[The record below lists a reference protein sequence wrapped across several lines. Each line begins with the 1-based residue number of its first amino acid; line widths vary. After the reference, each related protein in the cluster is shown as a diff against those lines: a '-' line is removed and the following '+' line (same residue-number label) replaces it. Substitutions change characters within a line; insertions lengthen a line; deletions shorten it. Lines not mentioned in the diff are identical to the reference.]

1 MRRFTIT
8 VERVRRL
15 VRGRNLV
22 LLVLVVLAAAGSGLW
37 FYLRWGTGL
46 AEPMCLVMTRQDVR
60 PLVGEAVSVSDD
72 RGGPIPSPEPGYWT
86 CSVHGES
93 ASIRVEATPDADER
107 LSNYKDPETPV
118 LQTLTTRRGATSQPI
133 PGTAGAVVV
142 SWTQDGSVHAGWFE
156 AGSAVVV
163 SMDISDDAAA
173 TARLGD
179 LAHLLKRRA
188 PPAAGRHWFHPAQP
202 AAEPRHDRCADP
214 CGLAHRHRDHDPA
227 SVETPARSQEKIVV
241 ECTRA
246 RRTNHERPGSRL
258 SGLVE

>member
-15 VRGRNLV
+15 VRGHNLV

-72 RGGPIPSPEPGYWT
+72 RGVPIPSPESGYWT

-107 LSNYKDPETPV
+107 LSNYKDPETR
-118 LQTLTTRRGATSQPI
+118 LHGHFRRRGRHRPSWR
-133 PGTAGAVVV
+133 PGPPAQTP
-142 SWTQDGSVHAGWFE
+142 
-156 AGSAVVV
+156 
-163 SMDISDDAAA
+163 
-173 TARLGD
+173 R
-179 LAHLLKRRA
+179 
-188 PPAAGRHWFHPAQP
+188 PPAAGCHWFHPAQP
-202 AAEPRHDRCADP
+202 AAEPWHDRCADP
-214 CGLAHRHRDHDPA
+214 CGLAHRHRDHDLA

>member
-8 VERVRRL
+8 VERVRRF
-15 VRGRNLV
+15 VRGRSLV

-37 FYLRWGTGL
+37 FHLRWGTGL

-72 RGGPIPSPEPGYWT
+72 RGEPVPSPGPGYWT

-93 ASIRVEATPDADER
+93 ASIQVEATPDADER

-118 LQTLTTRRGATSQPI
+118 LQTLITRRGATSQPI

-142 SWTQDGSVHAGWFE
+142 S
-156 AGSAVVV
+156 
-163 SMDISDDAAA
+163 MDTSDDAAA
-173 TARLGD
+173 GARLGD

-188 PPAAGRHWFHPAQP
+188 PQLLDATGFTPPSPQP
-202 AAEPRHDRCADP
+202 NRGTTDAP
-214 CGLAHRHRDHDPA
+214 
-227 SVETPARSQEKIVV
+227 TPAVSPTVTATMTPPPSRRAPVVRRRSPSNAPAPGEQTTNGQE
-241 ECTRA
+241 TDS
-246 RRTNHERPGSRL
+246 PG
-258 SGLVE
+258 

>member
-15 VRGRNLV
+15 VRGHNLV

-37 FYLRWGTGL
+37 FYLRWGTGP

-133 PGTAGAVVV
+133 PGTASAVVV
-142 SWTQDGSVHAGWFE
+142 SWTQDGSVHAG
-156 AGSAVVV
+156 
-163 SMDISDDAAA
+163 
-173 TARLGD
+173 
-179 LAHLLKRRA
+179 
-188 PPAAGRHWFHPAQP
+188 
-202 AAEPRHDRCADP
+202 
-214 CGLAHRHRDHDPA
+214 
-227 SVETPARSQEKIVV
+227 
-241 ECTRA
+241 
-246 RRTNHERPGSRL
+246 
-258 SGLVE
+258 

>member
-15 VRGRNLV
+15 VRGHNLV

-37 FYLRWGTGL
+37 FHLRWGTGP

-86 CSVHGES
+86 CSVHGDF
-93 ASIRVEATPDADER
+93 R
-107 LSNYKDPETPV
+107 
-118 LQTLTTRRGATSQPI
+118 RRGRHCPSWR
-133 PGTAGAVVV
+133 PGSPAQTP
-142 SWTQDGSVHAGWFE
+142 
-156 AGSAVVV
+156 
-163 SMDISDDAAA
+163 
-173 TARLGD
+173 R
-179 LAHLLKRRA
+179 
-188 PPAAGRHWFHPAQP
+188 PPAAGRHWFHSAQS

-258 SGLVE
+258 PGLVE